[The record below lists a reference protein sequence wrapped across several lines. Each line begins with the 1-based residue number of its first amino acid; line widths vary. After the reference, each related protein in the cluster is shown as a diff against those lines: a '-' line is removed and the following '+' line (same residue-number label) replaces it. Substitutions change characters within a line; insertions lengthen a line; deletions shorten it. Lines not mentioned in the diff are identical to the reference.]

1 MRTTPPGRRVAPSDN
16 AARGTGRGGNRLRR
30 LQSPSAVQRKR
41 VLGQRDYRR
50 GYFSRFAA
58 QLFADPFGS
67 NRKKAR
73 QPQKPKTMPLYNSQ
87 MDLCRDMRS
96 LSISDI
102 SAADLSFSEKGDWDG
117 EDGLAMQIL
126 TATWFDDLSYNDDSG
141 CGSSRSSSISS
152 GCRTSSWESLS
163 AIFTPPAPKFS
174 FELPEPSQ
182 GLDIKIDLGTSIQ
195 NFQTAVLPYGN
206 IDMYMQNRSQYHRL
220 AQADDDKE
228 EFKQVKCSCCG
239 FMYIVPA
246 DQ

>member
-1 MRTTPPGRRVAPSDN
+1 MRITPPRRRVAHSDN
-16 AARGTGRGGNRLRR
+16 AARGTGRGGNRFRR
-30 LQSPSAVQRKR
+30 LQSLSAVQRKR
-41 VLGQRDYRR
+41 VLGARDYRR
-50 GYFSRFAA
+50 NYFNRFAA
-58 QLFADPFGS
+58 QLFADPFDS

-73 QPQKPKTMPLYNSQ
+73 QPQKPKTMPLHNSQ

-96 LSISDI
+96 LSISDV

-152 GCRTSSWESLS
+152 GCRTNSWESLS
-163 AIFTPPAPKFS
+163 AIFAPPAPKFS

-195 NFQTAVLPYGN
+195 DFQTAVLPYGN

-220 AQADDDKE
+220 AQADDKE
-228 EFKQVKCSCCG
+228 EFKQVKCSCCD
-239 FMYIVPA
+239 FMYTVPV